1 LLRQKIQQKE
11 GKILGENFLSQ
22 EEIDALLKQRGQ
34 ERDSSD
40 EISGG
45 NEPKIPEEELTQD
58 EKDALGEIGN
68 ISMGSAAT
76 TLSDL
81 LRQRVVITTPSIA
94 TTTQKELFE
103 SFEKPYVV
111 IEVNYTRGLTGTNIF
126 FMHTNDAMTIADL
139 MMGGDGKG
147 AGGELTELHLSA
159 VAEAMNQMMGSAA
172 TAMSNMFNFPVI
184 ISPPKINKVD
194 FDKEKYESPF
204 TEEKVVVVSFKLIV
218 GDLVDSQFMQVVPFD
233 VAKKKARMLLDPSFI
248 DQLTAGER
256 TEEEKPL
263 EEAAEEEKEE
273 RTEEKAEAEEVVLTQ
288 ISEPEEE
295 AEIFASSGEPQRAEA
310 EAVTMSEREKRNLD
324 LILDVPLNVSVVLG
338 KTKKPISEVLNMTPG
353 TIVEL
358 ESLANEP
365 VDIYVNG
372 TLIAQGEVVVVNE
385 NFGVQIKN
393 IISPEERIHRLR

>member
-1 LLRQKIQQKE
+1 MS
-11 GKILGENFLSQ
+11 ENFLSQ
-22 EEIDALLKQRGQ
+22 EEIDALLKQQSQ
-34 ERDSSD
+34 ENGTDGAGGGDDS
-40 EISGG
+40 
-45 NEPKIPEEELTQD
+45 NTVEEDLTQE

-68 ISMGSAAT
+68 ISMGFAAT
-76 TLSDL
+76 TLSEL
-81 LRQRVVITTPSIA
+81 LRQRVVITTPNIK
-94 TTTQKELFE
+94 TTTQKDLFE

-111 IEVNYTRGLTGTNIF
+111 IEVNYTQGLTGTNIF
-126 FMHTNDAMTIADL
+126 FMHTNDALTIADL

-147 AGGELTELHLSA
+147 SGELTELHLSA
-159 VAEAMNQMMGSAA
+159 VAEAMNQMMGAAA
-172 TAMSNMFNFPVI
+172 TAMSNMFNFPVT
-184 ISPPKINKVD
+184 ISPPKINKID
-194 FDKEKYESPF
+194 FDKEKYDSPL

-218 GDLVDSQFMQVVPFD
+218 GDLVDSRFMQVIPFD
-233 VAKKKARMLLDPSFI
+233 IAKQKARMLLDPSFI
-248 DQLTAGER
+248 NQMTAGDK
-256 TEEEKPL
+256 TEEKPL
-263 EEAAEEEKEE
+263 EESAEEEKGV
-273 RTEEKAEAEEVVLTQ
+273 RAEEKAEDEELVLPQ

-295 AEIFASSGEPQRAEA
+295 DLSASNRFQRTEA
-310 EAVTMSEREKRNLD
+310 EAVSMSEREKRNLD

-393 IISPEERIHRLR
+393 IISPEERIHKLR

>member
-1 LLRQKIQQKE
+1 M
-11 GKILGENFLSQ
+11 GENFLSQ
-22 EEIDALLKQRGQ
+22 EEIDALLKQGAQ
-34 ERDSSD
+34 ESD
-40 EISGG
+40 ALEEEKSAS
-45 NEPKIPEEELTQD
+45 EPKIPEEPEEELTQD

-76 TLSDL
+76 TLSDI
-81 LRQRVVITTPSIA
+81 LRQRVVITTPSIT
-94 TTTQKELFE
+94 TTTQGELFN

-111 IEVNYTRGLTGTNIF
+111 IEVSYTEGLSGDNIF
-126 FMHTNDAMTIADL
+126 FMHTDDAMIIADL

-147 AGGELTELHLSA
+147 SEELTEMHLSA

-184 ISPPKINKVD
+184 ISPPKTYKVD

-204 TEEKVVVVSFKLIV
+204 TEERVVVISFKLVI
-218 GDLVDSQFMQVVPFD
+218 GDLVDSHFLQVLPFD
-233 VAKKKARMLLDPSFI
+233 IAKQKARMLLDPSFFT
-248 DQLTAGER
+248 QMTAGESMK
-256 TEEEKPL
+256 EEKSPK
-263 EEAAEEEKEE
+263 ETSVEEKEE
-273 RTEEKAEAEEVVLTQ
+273 VEEVTLPQ
-288 ISEPEEE
+288 ISQPEEE
-295 AEIFASSGEPQRAEA
+295 PAETIAPSREPQRAGVETL
-310 EAVTMSEREKRNLD
+310 TMSEREKRNLD

-338 KTKKPISEVLNMTPG
+338 KTKKPIAEVLNMTQG
-353 TIVEL
+353 SIVEL
-358 ESLANEP
+358 DSLASEP

>member
-1 LLRQKIQQKE
+1 LS
-11 GKILGENFLSQ
+11 ENFLSQ
-22 EEIDALLKQRGQ
+22 EEIDALLKQQSQ
-34 ERDSSD
+34 ENGTDGAGGGDDS
-40 EISGG
+40 
-45 NEPKIPEEELTQD
+45 NTVEEDLTQE

-68 ISMGSAAT
+68 ISMGFAAT
-76 TLSDL
+76 TLSEL
-81 LRQRVVITTPSIA
+81 LRQRVVITTPNIK
-94 TTTQKELFE
+94 TTTQKDLFE

-111 IEVNYTRGLTGTNIF
+111 IEVNYTQGLTGTNIF
-126 FMHTNDAMTIADL
+126 FMHTNDALTIADL

-147 AGGELTELHLSA
+147 SGELTELHLSA
-159 VAEAMNQMMGSAA
+159 VAEAMNQMMGAAA
-172 TAMSNMFNFPVI
+172 TAMSNMFNFPVT
-184 ISPPKINKVD
+184 ISPPKINKID
-194 FDKEKYESPF
+194 FDKEKYDSPL

-218 GDLVDSQFMQVVPFD
+218 GDLVDSRFMQVIPFD
-233 VAKKKARMLLDPSFI
+233 IAKQKARMLLDPSFI
-248 DQLTAGER
+248 NQMTAGDK
-256 TEEEKPL
+256 TEEKPL
-263 EEAAEEEKEE
+263 EESAEEEKGV
-273 RTEEKAEAEEVVLTQ
+273 RAEEKAEDEELVLPQ

-295 AEIFASSGEPQRAEA
+295 DLSASNRFQRTEA
-310 EAVTMSEREKRNLD
+310 EAVSMSEREKRNLD

-393 IISPEERIHRLR
+393 IISPEERIHKLR